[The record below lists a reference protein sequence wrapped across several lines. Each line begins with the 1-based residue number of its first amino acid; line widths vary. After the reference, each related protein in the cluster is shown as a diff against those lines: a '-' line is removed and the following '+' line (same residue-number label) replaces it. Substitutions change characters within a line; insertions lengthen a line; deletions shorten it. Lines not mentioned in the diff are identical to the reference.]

1 MSWKIIRGD
10 SMLINLMLV
19 AAFLFFILERKVRFS
34 VIPGTLLVTAF
45 MAYRIFG
52 ILTPASY
59 GTIPPNMLAVSRFRL
74 LPFFALAT
82 AILIAVSALVSFCF
96 FYLGRLI
103 SRPMFKLSN
112 EPDRNNRLA
121 RTLYLICSIQ
131 TGVTGLYMSIS
142 TFAFFSKR
150 AGSIGMRNA
159 VFLVS
164 GLILLITGI
173 VCTVVILTNKSV
185 YKKIA
190 EGNNRSHKKAFT
202 AGIIISVA
210 GNLGIWIVAAL
221 GLISSKEIDFFTG
234 SMISRLI
241 SMICIYL
248 LSAGII
254 LLMAGITGK
263 KEKGFAARLAVS
275 ILLVVI
281 SLADYIWLFINAF
294 ERLFQLR

>member
-1 MSWKIIRGD
+1 MSWKILRGD

-34 VIPGTLLVTAF
+34 VIPGTVLVAAF
-45 MAYRIFG
+45 IAYRIFG

-59 GTIPPNMLAVSRFRL
+59 GTIPSNMLAVSRFRL

-112 EPDRNNRLA
+112 EPDRNSRLA

-131 TGVTGLYMSIS
+131 TGVTGIYMSIS
-142 TFAFFSKR
+142 TFAFFSKH

-190 EGNNRSHKKAFT
+190 EENNRSHKKAFT

-275 ILLVVI
+275 ILLIVI

>member
-1 MSWKIIRGD
+1 
-10 SMLINLMLV
+10 MLINLMLV

-34 VIPGTLLVTAF
+34 VISGTVLVAAF

-96 FYLGRLI
+96 LYLGRLI

-112 EPDRNNRLA
+112 EPDRNNKLA

-142 TFAFFSKR
+142 TFAFFFSKR

-190 EGNNRSHKKAFT
+190 EEKNRSHKKAFT

-210 GNLGIWIVAAL
+210 GNLGIWVVAAL

-254 LLMAGITGK
+254 LLMSGITGK

-275 ILLVVI
+275 ILLIVI

>member
-1 MSWKIIRGD
+1 
-10 SMLINLMLV
+10 MLINLMLA

-34 VIPGTLLVTAF
+34 VIPGTVLVAAF

-112 EPDRNNRLA
+112 ETDKNNRLA

-142 TFAFFSKR
+142 IFAFFSKR
-150 AGSIGMRNA
+150 AGCIGMRNA

-190 EGNNRSHKKAFT
+190 EENNRSHKKSFT

-241 SMICIYL
+241 SMIFIYL

-275 ILLVVI
+275 ILLIVI